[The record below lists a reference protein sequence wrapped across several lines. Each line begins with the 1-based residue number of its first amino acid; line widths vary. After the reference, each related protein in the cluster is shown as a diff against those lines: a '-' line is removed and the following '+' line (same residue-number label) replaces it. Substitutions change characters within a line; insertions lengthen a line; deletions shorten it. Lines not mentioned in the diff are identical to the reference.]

1 MAEAYR
7 VGFEI
12 VPNRNDIRYY
22 FNHVAYRVGAYYKI
36 DYFLLNGNE
45 IASKGITLGVT
56 LPIINGYN
64 GLTLGMDF
72 GQRGS
77 VENALVR
84 ERYINFSVGF
94 NLYDLWFRKYQY
106 E

>member
-1 MAEAYR
+1 M
-7 VGFEI
+7 GFEI

-22 FNHVAYRVGAYYKI
+22 FNRVAYRVGAYYKK

-45 IASKGITLGVT
+45 IASKGITIGMT
-56 LPIINGYN
+56 LPIIDRYN
-64 GLTLGMDF
+64 GLTLGIDF

-94 NLYDLWFRKYQY
+94 NLYAIWFHKYQY
-106 E
+106 D